1 MGPNDVSGVVRAR
14 SHHRRPL
21 SRSSCITTVY
31 TIRNKLVFFKKTKK
45 NERNPPMA
53 QTTHLASFGP
63 VFVVSAH
70 PVTYFVFKN
79 IYTIKY

>member
-1 MGPNDVSGVVRAR
+1 MGPNDVSVVVQAR
-14 SHHRRPL
+14 SRHCQPL
-21 SRSSCITTVY
+21 SRSLCITTVY
-31 TIRNKLVFFKKTKK
+31 TIKNKLVFFKKTKK
-45 NERNPPMA
+45 NEKKNPPMA

-79 IYTIKY
+79 IYIL